1 MAKKDVKASLAEKR
15 TKAKKLVPVNHLY
28 YGDNLDVLR
37 KYIAPESIDLCYI
50 DPPFNSKRNY
60 NQIYNNIGKDDPAL
74 AQAFIDTWTWD
85 EAGEKGL
92 EEIKSNH
99 GGVFTAQ
106 SIELIIGLE
115 KVLHKGSLLSYLVH
129 MMLRIAEIYR
139 VLKPTGSFYLHCD
152 PTASHYLKLITDSL
166 FCAGRKG
173 EYQNE
178 IVWRRTGQHNKL
190 TRYGPIHDIIFF
202 YTKTGNY
209 TWEFPKKPY
218 MVGHIKDNFIRDAR
232 GYKTNYYGN
241 VLTGS
246 GVRGGESGKPW
257 MGFNP
262 TAKGRHWAIPG
273 ALVDDL
279 AEIGED
285 LSELTQHQKLDRLF
299 ELGCITIV
307 KGEAWPVYERYLK
320 KDDGQALPDIW
331 AFQPYTNGTVFDTPN
346 GIDED
351 VRWLSPKDK
360 ERLGYPTQKPEGLLE
375 RIIKASTN
383 EGEVVID
390 AYCGC
395 GTTVAV
401 AQNLGRR
408 WIGIDITYQS
418 IGLILKRIDEHFDKI
433 AIDNIELNG
442 VPKDFETAEM
452 LAHKKDDKTRK
463 EFEKWSI
470 LTYSNNRAAINEKK
484 GGDGGIDGTVFIVDR
499 EGKNQEIRK
508 VLLSSKSDKT
518 LPPSVIRDL
527 NGTIGR
533 DGAVMGVLVTLYHHP
548 NLVKESKKYG
558 TYTNNITEQTY
569 PKIQVVSVQE
579 MFDGH
584 HMNLPTSRD
593 ALKEAQQKSQEHLQP
608 KLGFE

>member
-1 MAKKDVKASLAEKR
+1 MN
-15 TKAKKLVPVNHLY
+15 KLF
-28 YGDNLDVLR
+28 YGDNLAVLK
-37 KYIAPESIDLCYI
+37 KYIKDDTVDLCYI
-50 DPPFNSKRNY
+50 DPPFNSKRSY
-60 NQIYNNIGKDDPAL
+60 NQIYNNIGKEDQAQ

-85 EAGEKGL
+85 DAAESGL
-92 EEIKSNH
+92 SEIYSNE
-99 GGVFTAQ
+99 GNVFTVQ

-115 KVLHKGSLLSYLVH
+115 KVLKKGSLLSYLVH
-129 MMLRIAEIYR
+129 MTERIAHIYR

-152 PTASHYLKLITDSL
+152 PTASHYLKIIIDSL

-178 IVWRRTGQHNKL
+178 IIWRRTGQHNKVV
-190 TRYGPIHDIIFF
+190 RYGPIHDVIFF
-202 YTKTGNY
+202 YTKTDKY
-209 TWEFPKKPY
+209 TWNNLKKPY
-218 MVGHIKDNFIRDAR
+218 MVGHIKDNFIKDAT
-232 GYKTNYYGN
+232 GYKTDYYGN

-246 GVRGGESGKPW
+246 GIRGGESGKEW
-257 MGFNP
+257 KGFNP

-299 ELGCITIV
+299 ELGCITI
-307 KGEAWPVYERYLK
+307 KPGEAWPVYERYLK
-320 KDDGQALPDIW
+320 NTDGQPLPDIW
-331 AFQPYTNGTVFDTPN
+331 AYQPYTSGAVFNTTM

-351 VRWLSPKDK
+351 VRWLSTKDK

-383 EGEVVID
+383 EGDIVLD

-401 AQNLGRR
+401 SQALNRK

-418 IGLILKRIDEHFDKI
+418 IGLILKRIDEHFDKKTLDEI
-433 AIDNIELNG
+433 VLTG

-452 LAHKKDDKTRK
+452 LAHKKDDRTRK

-470 LTYSNNRAAINEKK
+470 LSYSNNKAIINEKK
-484 GGDGGIDGTVFIVDR
+484 GGDGGIDGIAFIID
-499 EGKNQEIRK
+499 KNETSKIENKR
-508 VLLSSKSDKT
+508 VIFSSKSDKT
-518 LPPSVIRDL
+518 LSPYVIRDL
-527 NGTIGR
+527 NGTMER
-533 DGAVMGVLVTLYHHP
+533 EKAVMGFLITLYPMP

-558 TYTNNITEQTY
+558 TYTNEIINHTFQ
-569 PKIQVVSVQE
+569 KIQVISVQE
-579 MFDGH
+579 IFDGAYF
-584 HMNLPTSRD
+584 NLPTSKTV
-593 ALKEAQQKSQEHLQP
+593 LKEAEKKKGYIDNPMGLD
-608 KLGFE
+608 F

>member
-1 MAKKDVKASLAEKR
+1 MPKATAKTNK
-15 TKAKKLVPVNHLY
+15 TTNKLF

-37 KYIAPESIDLCYI
+37 KYIKDETIDLCYI

-60 NQIYNNIGKDDPAL
+60 NQIYNNIGKDDAAL

-85 EAGEKGL
+85 EAAEKGID
-92 EEIKSNH
+92 EIKSNH
-99 GGVFTAQ
+99 GGVFTSQ
-106 SIELIIGLE
+106 SIDLVTGLE
-115 KVLHKGSLLSYLVH
+115 NVLRKGSLLSYLVH

-152 PTASHYLKLITDSL
+152 PTSSHYLKLIIDSL

-178 IVWRRTGQHNKL
+178 IIWRRTGQHNKL
-190 TRYGPIHDIIFF
+190 IRYGPIHDVIFF
-202 YTKTGNY
+202 YTKSDKY
-209 TWEFPKKPY
+209 TWNFPKKQY
-218 MVGHIKDNFIRDAR
+218 MVGHIKENFILDAK
-232 GYKTNYYGN
+232 GYKTDYYGN

-246 GVRGGESGKPW
+246 GIRGGESGKPW
-257 MGFNP
+257 KGFNP

-279 AEIGED
+279 FETGED
-285 LSELTQHQKLDRLF
+285 LSDLTQHQKLDRLF
-299 ELGCITIV
+299 ELGCITI
-307 KGEAWPVYERYLK
+307 KEGEAWPMYERYLK
-320 KDDGQALPDIW
+320 KTDGQALPDIW
-331 AFQPYTNGTVFDTPN
+331 AFQPYTDDTVFNTKE

-351 VRWLSPKDK
+351 VRWLSTQDK

-375 RIIKASTN
+375 RIIKASSDK
-383 EGEVVID
+383 GGVVLD

-401 AQNLGRR
+401 AQSLDRK

-418 IGLILKRIDEHFDKI
+418 IGVILKRIDEHFDKN
-433 AIDNIELNG
+433 AIDNIELTG

-452 LAHKKDDKTRK
+452 LAHKEDDKTRK

-470 LTYSNNRAAINEKK
+470 LTYTHNKAMINEKK
-484 GGDGGIDGTVFIVDR
+484 GGDGGIDGIVMLLDR
-499 EGKNQEIRK
+499 VNHKEVNHKAIF
-508 VLLSSKSDKT
+508 SSKSNKT

-527 NGTIGR
+527 YGTMEKN
-533 DGAVMGVLVTLYHHP
+533 GAVIGVLITLYPMP
-548 NLVKESKKYG
+548 NLVKESKTFG
-558 TYTNNITEQTY
+558 TYTNNLIGQTY
-569 PKIQVVSVQE
+569 PKIKVVSVQE
-579 MFDGH
+579 MFDGEL
-584 HMNLPTSRD
+584 MNLPTSKK
-593 ALKEAQQKSQEHLQP
+593 ALKDAEQKNQEKSQP